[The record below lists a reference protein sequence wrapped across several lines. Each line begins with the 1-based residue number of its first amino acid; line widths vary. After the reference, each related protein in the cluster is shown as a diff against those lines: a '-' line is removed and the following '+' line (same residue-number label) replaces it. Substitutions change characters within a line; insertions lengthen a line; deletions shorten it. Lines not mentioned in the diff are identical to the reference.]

1 MIEKERNQ
9 NMTSTTNTSTLM
21 RFGFFHRFGHFLTI
35 ISFFGLVLTGMPLV
49 FKDYAWAH
57 YLYGLMG
64 GYPTAGNLH
73 RIFALMTFV
82 SAFLHFAYLTVE
94 TLIRKNKEIFWG
106 PESLLIQPKDVLNIL
121 GDILWF
127 FRLGKRPKFD
137 RWIYWEKFEYLSLMW
152 GTLVMAV
159 TGFILWFPVQS
170 ASLIPTGIA
179 AYVDL
184 PSIALVAHR
193 YEALLA
199 AGFIFSIHFL
209 HTHML
214 PENMPTDEAMF
225 TGKIEEGHVQ
235 HERGAYYQRMKD
247 AGQLESLRVEPSSS
261 GAKLM
266 SKMVGVPLLAIGLLM
281 VGFMLSSVVCSLAA
295 LFVELT
301 KNLHYDIFS
310 IFAF

>member
-1 MIEKERNQ
+1 MAN
-9 NMTSTTNTSTLM
+9 NTTTLM
-21 RFGFFHRFGHFLTI
+21 RFGKFHRLGHTLTI

-49 FKDYAWAH
+49 FKDYAWGQW
-57 YLYGLMG
+57 LYCVMG
-64 GYPTAGNLH
+64 GYPTAGNIH
-73 RIFALMTFV
+73 RICALITFLA
-82 SAFLHFAYLTVE
+82 AFLHFAYLAFQ
-94 TLIRKNKEIFWG
+94 TLIRKDKTVFWG
-106 PESLLIQPKDVLNIL
+106 PDSLLIQPRDVLNIL

-127 FRLGKRPKFD
+127 FRLGKRPKFE
-137 RWIYWEKFEYLSLMW
+137 RYIYWEKFEYLSLMW

-159 TGFILWFPVQS
+159 TGFVLWFPVQS
-170 ASLIPTGIA
+170 TRLIPA
-179 AYVDL
+179 SVASYVDL

-225 TGKIEEGHVQ
+225 TGKIDEAHVK
-235 HERGAYYQRMKD
+235 HERGAYYERMKEE
-247 AGQLESLRVEPSSS
+247 GQLESLRVQPSSS
-261 GAKLM
+261 GAKFISRLM
-266 SKMVGVPLLAIGLLM
+266 GVPLLAVGLLM
-281 VGFMLSSVVCSLAA
+281 VGFMLASVVCSLAY

>member
-1 MIEKERNQ
+1 
-9 NMTSTTNTSTLM
+9 MTSNNGTLL
-21 RFGFFHRFGHFLTI
+21 RFGKFHRFGHFLTI

-49 FKDYAWAH
+49 FKDYAWGQF
-57 YLYGLMG
+57 LYGVMG
-64 GYPTAGNLH
+64 GYPTAGNIH
-73 RIFALMTFV
+73 RICALLTFV
-82 SAFLHFAYLTVE
+82 AAFLHFAFLTVE
-94 TLIRKNKEIFWG
+94 TLIRKNRYIFWG
-106 PESLLIQPKDVLNIL
+106 PESLLLQPKDVLNIL

-170 ASLIPTGIA
+170 ASLVPVSIA
-179 AYVDL
+179 GYVDL

-214 PENMPTDEAMF
+214 PENIPVDEAMF
-225 TGKIEEGHVQ
+225 TGKIDEAHVA
-235 HERGAYYQRMKD
+235 HERGAYYERIKESGELEAMKV
-247 AGQLESLRVEPSSS
+247 QPSTS
-261 GAKLM
+261 GARLVNNI
-266 SKMVGVPLLAIGLLM
+266 VGVPLLALGLLM
-281 VGFMLSSVVCSLAA
+281 VGFMLSSVICSVAYTIADLM
-295 LFVELT
+295 
-301 KNLHYDIFS
+301 KNLNFDIFS

>member
-1 MIEKERNQ
+1 MAN
-9 NMTSTTNTSTLM
+9 NTTTLM
-21 RFGFFHRFGHFLTI
+21 RFGKFHRLGHTLTI

-49 FKDYAWAH
+49 FKDYAWGQW
-57 YLYGLMG
+57 LYGAMG

-73 RIFALMTFV
+73 RIFALITFFA
-82 SAFLHFAYLTVE
+82 AFLHFAYLAFQ
-94 TLIRKNKEIFWG
+94 TLIRKDKGVFWG
-106 PESLLIQPKDVLNIL
+106 PDSLLIQPKDVLHIL

-127 FRLGKRPKFD
+127 FRLGKRPKFE
-137 RWIYWEKFEYLSLMW
+137 RYIYWEKFEYLSLMW

-159 TGFILWFPVQS
+159 TGFVLWFPVQS
-170 ASLIPTGIA
+170 ASLIPARVAT
-179 AYVDL
+179 YVDL

-214 PENMPTDEAMF
+214 PENIPTDEAMF
-225 TGKIEEGHVQ
+225 TGKIDEAHVK
-235 HERGAYYQRMKD
+235 HERGAYYERMKEE
-247 AGQLESLRVEPSSS
+247 GQLEGLRVEPSSS
-261 GAKLM
+261 GVKFISRLM
-266 SKMVGVPLLAIGLLM
+266 GVPLLTVGLLM
-281 VGFMLSSVVCSLAA
+281 VGFMLASVVCSLAY

-301 KNLHYDIFS
+301 KNLNFDIFS